1 MNRYLKT
8 LMIVAGLLTPAVVI
22 PVMAETSKTDIVT
35 TDVNAQKININTA
48 TAAELQ
54 LLNGIGA
61 AKAQAIVEY
70 REANGKFTSL
80 EDLTKVKGIGPK
92 LIEKNAD
99 MLAL

>member
-8 LMIVAGLLTPAVVI
+8 LMIVAGLLTSAVVI

-92 LIEKNAD
+92 LIEKNAG

>member
-92 LIEKNAD
+92 LIEKNAG